1 MKPTPIRE
9 EGPSMKIVDN
19 VHPIATLY
27 DWVDDILWLFSAT
40 PLLVAGT
47 SSSPRPTTASARK
60 DFNVEDAEKSTPPST
75 AAPSPTP
82 TPPPRSGDGNDA
94 TTNASNTSDYRNQ
107 YHYEQH
113 DFDRATR
120 ISSTATTTSEHDH
133 QGPSEAISMMFE
145 GTERSSAASPPMP
158 ITIGRSDID
167 GRSSL
172 DMRIST
178 TAEGVGTPPPSS
190 SSDYHESD
198 NNHQRLHATS
208 TSSANTVATFAFPFF
223 DEHCM
228 EYSHENAF
236 EINRASNGRSVA
248 DFRGIGGVGD
258 GSDEAMHMDDVDG
271 DNDDDVGEMKHDD
284 APQIVVDH
292 DHHHE
297 TRAASALRMHSHASS
312 SERIISAAIPTPSMS
327 VLPSP
332 PTAGTEEKEEAVGGG
347 KISIG
352 ATVATTTITTNATTK
367 NARFHNHHPRLW
379 SQRYDEL
386 VLYKQRHGHCF
397 VDPKTHKAL
406 SAWSKRQRHQYVR
419 KQEGRPS
426 TLTEE
431 RERKMNDLDFAWD
444 AHEAVWEQRFQ
455 ELVQFRAQHGHVDVP
470 GKYAANRQLGI
481 WVKCQRKAYAVDQ
494 RKAKS
499 SSKEEMPPFSSSSTA
514 TTATGGDQE
523 QASSTA
529 DDEEGNVARALWS
542 AQDPLPSSLWV
553 LNRNDGD
560 NAEPDVASET
570 TGMTDNMK
578 HRVVRY
584 ARLQSIGFKWT
595 VR

>member
-27 DWVDDILWLFSAT
+27 DWVDDILWLFSAA
-40 PLLVAGT
+40 PLLVAAT
-47 SSSPRPTTASARK
+47 SSSPRPTTTGAPK
-60 DFNVEDAEKSTPPST
+60 DHVDVEAEKRTPPST
-75 AAPSPTP
+75 TAPALPQ
-82 TPPPRSGDGNDA
+82 PRSEDGNDA
-94 TTNASNTSDYRNQ
+94 TTNTPSNTSDHRNQ
-107 YHYEQH
+107 YHYGQH
-113 DFDRATR
+113 DFDGRRATR
-120 ISSTATTTSEHDH
+120 IFSTTKSDHDH
-133 QGPSEAISMMFE
+133 QRPSEAISMMLE
-145 GTERSSAASPPMP
+145 GTERSSAASSSSMP
-158 ITIGRSDID
+158 LVRNDSDA
-167 GRSSL
+167 RSSL
-172 DMRIST
+172 NMLIRT
-178 TAEGVGTPPPSS
+178 EEVGTPPPSS
-190 SSDYHESD
+190 SSDFHDSN
-198 NNHQRLHATS
+198 NNHQQLHRSNS

-499 SSKEEMPPFSSSSTA
+499 STREQMPPSCSSATA
-514 TTATGGDQE
+514 TPTGDGQE
-523 QASSTA
+523 QAPSTT
-529 DDEEGNVARALWS
+529 DDEEANVAWAPWS
-542 AQDPLPSSLWV
+542 AEDPSSSLSSV
-553 LNRNDGD
+553 LNRSDGD
-560 NAEPDVASET
+560 YAEPDVASET

>member
-9 EGPSMKIVDN
+9 EGPSMKIVDD
-19 VHPIATLY
+19 VHPIATLF
-27 DWVDDILWLFSAT
+27 DWVDDILWLFSAA
-40 PLLVAGT
+40 PLFVAGT
-47 SSSPRPTTASARK
+47 SSSPSRPTTGARTDFDVAAGETNASP
-60 DFNVEDAEKSTPPST
+60 TT
-75 AAPSPTP
+75 AAARSPL
-82 TPPPRSGDGNDA
+82 RSEHGNDA
-94 TTNASNTSDYRNQ
+94 TANVGTSTSDYRNQ
-107 YHYEQH
+107 YHHGQH
-113 DFDRATR
+113 DFDGVTISRSIAT
-120 ISSTATTTSEHDH
+120 SDNAH
-133 QGPSEAISMMFE
+133 QGPTETSSIMSE
-145 GTERSSAASPPMP
+145 GRERSSAASSSSRMP
-158 ITIGRSDID
+158 LVRNDSNT
-167 GRSSL
+167 RSSL
-172 DMRIST
+172 DMLIRT
-178 TAEGVGTPPPSS
+178 EQVRTPPPSS